1 MGGGLLSNVLF
12 FSAAL
17 AVYSLSG
24 WQESV
29 AANGGLEKHRDE

>member
-17 AVYSLSG
+17 AVYSRL
-24 WQESV
+24 
-29 AANGGLEKHRDE
+29 GLAGERSSERGIRKAQG